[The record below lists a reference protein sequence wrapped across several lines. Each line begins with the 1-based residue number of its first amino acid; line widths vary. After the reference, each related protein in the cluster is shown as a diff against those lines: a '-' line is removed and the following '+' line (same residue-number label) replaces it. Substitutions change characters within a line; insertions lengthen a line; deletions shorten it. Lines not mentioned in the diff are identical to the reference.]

1 MAGMQMGVDTGP
13 EVAPNDTEWVYEMRR
28 VMQEIIPRLY
38 LGPYASGKRRE
49 ELRAKNITH
58 IMIVRSAIERI
69 IAAKYPEEFKYHIV
83 EIPDVPTVS
92 LLPYLGGCKEFL
104 DEGRASGGVL
114 VHCDSGI
121 SRSAAVVIAYV
132 MQEQNMSYDQA
143 FQYVSDRRCCVHPNL
158 GFMHQLSEYEFMS
171 QMLNLNQPRPMQAQ
185 NQRKRGLEY
194 DTMGDQED
202 EADDS
207 MMQEDV

>member
-1 MAGMQMGVDTGP
+1 MAAMSMET
-13 EVAPNDTEWVYEMRR
+13 EISPNDTEWVYEMRR
-28 VMQEIIPRLY
+28 VMQEILPRLF

-132 MQEQNMSYDQA
+132 MQELRMSYDQA

-158 GFMHQLSEYEFMS
+158 GFMHQLSEYEHMS
-171 QMLNLNQPRPMQAQ
+171 QMLGQHVPAPASNA
-185 NQRKRGLEY
+185 RKRGLEY
-194 DTMGDQED
+194 DTMLDDGDGGED
-202 EADDS
+202 G
-207 MMQEDV
+207 MMEEDL

>member
-1 MAGMQMGVDTGP
+1 MDA
-13 EVAPNDTEWVYEMRR
+13 EISPNDTEWVYEMRR
-28 VMQEIIPRLY
+28 VMQEILPKLF

-69 IAAKYPEEFKYHIV
+69 IVAKYPEEFKYHIV

-92 LLPYLGGCKEFL
+92 LLPYLGECKRFL
-104 DEGRASGGVL
+104 DEGRAVGGVL

-132 MQEQNMSYDQA
+132 MHELKMTYDQA

-158 GFMHQLSEYEFMS
+158 GFMHQLSEYEHMS
-171 QMLNLNQPRPMQAQ
+171 QMLGQRPSQME
-185 NQRKRGLEY
+185 NVRKRQLDCEPVIDDCDEMNDG
-194 DTMGDQED
+194 GDD
-202 EADDS
+202 G
-207 MMQEDV
+207 MMEDV

>member
-1 MAGMQMGVDTGP
+1 MDA
-13 EVAPNDTEWVYEMRR
+13 EISPNDTEWVYEMRR
-28 VMQEIIPRLY
+28 VMQEILPKLF

-92 LLPYLGGCKEFL
+92 LLPYLGECKRFL
-104 DEGRASGGVL
+104 DEGRAVGGVL

-132 MQEQNMSYDQA
+132 MHELKMTYDQA

-158 GFMHQLSEYEFMS
+158 GFMHQLSEYEHMS
-171 QMLNLNQPRPMQAQ
+171 QVP
-185 NQRKRGLEY
+185 
-194 DTMGDQED
+194 
-202 EADDS
+202 
-207 MMQEDV
+207 